1 MKTTTLLY
9 MATTFFALIGTYFFK
24 LGADNAEQYLA
35 VVAVIM
41 IDGFFGIWAGAK
53 TEGFQTKKALKVL
66 TTLFVWILILTG
78 VLLIEKGFPGTSWLS
93 ETVCAP
99 FILFQLI
106 SALKNAKRAGLIE
119 NELLTMILE
128 KIDTHK
134 VHKTIEAPQIEEEK
148 ES

>member
-1 MKTTTLLY
+1 
-9 MATTFFALIGTYFFK
+9 
-24 LGADNAEQYLA
+24 
-35 VVAVIM
+35 
-41 IDGFFGIWAGAK
+41 
-53 TEGFQTKKALKVL
+53 
-66 TTLFVWILILTG
+66 

-119 NELLTMILE
+119 NELLTIILE

-134 VHKTIEAPQIEEEK
+134 IQKREEK

>member
-1 MKTTTLLY
+1 MKTTSLLY

-41 IDGFFGIWAGAK
+41 IDGFFGIWAGSK

-106 SALKNAKRAGLIE
+106 SA
-119 NELLTMILE
+119 
-128 KIDTHK
+128 
-134 VHKTIEAPQIEEEK
+134 
-148 ES
+148 